1 MWKLP
6 LELIVQIAG
15 HLAFPENRSLLLIH
29 PSITVAIQDSVY
41 RRLHLGLLSYEPD
54 LDVSR
59 LATTREIYC
68 AGSTHPVRGEL
79 KLDSLELDASGHWPH
94 SCCYLSTFAL
104 RQLVVLNL
112 ARPVPM
118 LNDILETCLDLSCI
132 RKITLYTQPFTSY
145 TDSLHLTDN
154 RRTSHI
160 EFSVVFPDFAQLW
173 PAGNEIQMEA
183 FDRFVDHASYLF
195 PKITME
201 HPPRMFQTE
210 TEGSARSAGRLSV
223 DDQI

>member
-15 HLAFPENRSLLLIH
+15 HLAFPESGPLLLIH
-29 PSITVAIQDSVY
+29 PAITVAIQDSIY
-41 RRLHLGLLSYEPD
+41 RRLHLGLMSYEPD

-59 LATTREIYC
+59 LATTREVYC
-68 AGSTHPVRGEL
+68 AGSTHPVRGGL

-94 SCCYLSTFAL
+94 CCCYLSTFAFRRL
-104 RQLVVLNL
+104 TVLYL

-118 LNDILETCLDLSCI
+118 LNDILETCLDLSNI
-132 RKITLYTQPFTSY
+132 RKITFYTQRFTSY
-145 TDSLHLTDN
+145 TESLHLNDN
-154 RRTSHI
+154 RQTSHI
-160 EFSVVFPDFAQLW
+160 ELGVVFPDFAELC
-173 PAGNEIQMEA
+173 PGENENHMAA

-195 PKITME
+195 PKIKMQGS
-201 HPPRMFQTE
+201 PRSIRTE
-210 TEGSARSAGRLSV
+210 ADGSVRTLGRLSV